1 MDRQK
6 LKDIFLGK
14 LSIIRYDL
22 LRNNFSKIGKD
33 FFRTSIP
40 NGEILGKLSYKEIDL
55 SKEFSR
61 DLEEFL
67 KIHNLNYKIYTDYIL
82 ISKN

>member
-1 MDRQK
+1 MDKQK
-6 LKDIFLGK
+6 LKNIFLGK

-22 LRNNFSKIGKD
+22 LRNNFSRVAKD

-40 NGEILGKLSYKEIDL
+40 NGEIFGKLSYKEIDL
-55 SKEFSR
+55 SKDFSR
-61 DLEEFL
+61 DLKEFL
-67 KIHNLNYKIYTDYIL
+67 KMHNLNYKIYTDYIL